1 MDELSKI
8 KELIERLNYY
18 RDMYYNHDRSI
29 ISDRE
34 YDSLFDQL
42 TALEHKTGIL
52 YPNSPTQ
59 SVGYKSVSK
68 LNKVTHNHKLLS
80 LDKTTDI
87 NEFISFFGD
96 KPFILMPKLDGLT
109 CSIIYRNGELYS
121 AESRGDGIIG
131 EDITHNAMVFSNLP
145 KTIPYKNE
153 LIIDG
158 ECIIT
163 DEDFDRINRG
173 QVVKGEQEYK
183 NRRNLASGT
192 VRSYD
197 SSVVADRNVQFIA
210 WKLYKADG
218 MNFTK
223 HHNAIQFLQ
232 NFGISTVAPQL
243 IHNGKEVYRGASCE
257 ELIEYMRDIYGKL
270 GIPIDGMV
278 GMFDDIEYGLSLGST
293 THHPRHSLAFKFYPD
308 SNETVLRDIEWSTSR
323 TGLINPVA
331 IFDPIEIDGTT
342 VSRATLTNVSIIK
355 ELELGIGDTVTV
367 IKANEIIPK
376 ITENLTRSNTYKIP
390 NFCPSCG
397 KPTVIKNDNG
407 RETLRCENDNCPE
420 KLHDKIANFASRDGM
435 NIVGI
440 SEERLRTLID
450 MGYITSFESLYHLK
464 DHRNELIGI
473 PGFGESSV
481 DNILQAIEE
490 SRKCKLANVIVA
502 IGIPSIGKT
511 AAKTIA
517 DKCEEDYQSCKEV
530 YDNSFDYFLDSCVWR
545 TGWHLLPGIGIKT
558 QHIINDYVVLNISEL
573 FWLVKELDIVSNYKP
588 EENPTVQ
595 SDELKDKT
603 FCITGKL
610 KAFNNRSALIDD
622 IKSKGGKVVS
632 SVTKNTQYLITNDPD
647 SGSSKN
653 IAARKYGTKIITE
666 TDYILGNL

>member
-8 KELIERLNYY
+8 KELIGKLNYY
-18 RDMYYNHDRSI
+18 RDMYYNHDRSL

-121 AESRGDGIIG
+121 AESRGDGIVG
-131 EDITHNAMVFSNLP
+131 EDITHNAMAFSNLP
-145 KTIPYKNE
+145 KTIPYKKE

-173 QVVKGEQEYK
+173 QVAKGEPEYK

-243 IHNGKEVYRGASCE
+243 IHNGKEVYHGASCE

-342 VSRATLTNVSIIK
+342 VSRATLNNVSIIK

-390 NFCPSCG
+390 NVCPSCG

-407 RETLRCENDNCPE
+407 RETLRCENDDCPE
-420 KLHDKIANFASRDGM
+420 RLHDKIANFASRDGM

-450 MGYITSFESLYHLK
+450 MGYITSFKSLYHLK
-464 DHRNELIGI
+464 DHRNELIKI

-490 SRKCKLANVIVA
+490 SRKCKLANFIVA
-502 IGIPSIGKT
+502 IGIPNIGKST
-511 AAKTIA
+511 AWTIA
-517 DKCEEDYQSCKEV
+517 EKCEKEKLPFERLIDIFLMLVTANEDWSKLPAIGETTKNLI
-530 YDNSFDYFLDSCVWR
+530 NS
-545 TGWHLLPGIGIKT
+545 
-558 QHIINDYVVLNISEL
+558 YVSKHYEEISGLANEI
-573 FWLVKELDIVSNYKP
+573 DIQVS
-588 EENPTVQ
+588 
-595 SDELKDKT
+595 SRISLHDLADKT

-610 KAFNNRSALIDD
+610 FDFKNRDALVTD
-622 IKSKGGKVVS
+622 IESRDGKVVS

>member
-18 RDMYYNHDRSI
+18 RDMYYNHDRSL

-42 TALEHKTGIL
+42 TALEYKTGIL

-121 AESRGDGIIG
+121 AESRGDGIVG
-131 EDITHNAMVFSNLP
+131 EDITHNAMAFSNLP

-173 QVVKGEQEYK
+173 QVAKGEPEYK

-192 VRSYD
+192 VRSHD
-197 SSVVADRNVQFIA
+197 SSVVANRNVQFIA

-342 VSRATLTNVSIIK
+342 VSRATLNNVSIIK

-390 NFCPSCG
+390 NVCPSCG

-407 RETLRCENDNCPE
+407 RETLRCENDDCPE

-490 SRKCKLANVIVA
+490 SRKCKLANFIVA
-502 IGIPSIGKT
+502 IGIPNIGKST
-511 AAKTIA
+511 AWTVAE
-517 DKCEEDYQSCKEV
+517 KCEKEKLPFERLIDIFLMLVTANEDWSKLPAIGEATKNLI
-530 YDNSFDYFLDSCVWR
+530 NS
-545 TGWHLLPGIGIKT
+545 
-558 QHIINDYVVLNISEL
+558 YVSKHYEEISGLANEI
-573 FWLVKELDIVSNYKP
+573 DIQVS
-588 EENPTVQ
+588 
-595 SDELKDKT
+595 SRISLHDLADKT

-610 KAFNNRSALIDD
+610 FDFKNRDALVTD
-622 IKSKGGKVVS
+622 IESRDGKVVS

>member
-8 KELIERLNYY
+8 KELIGKLNHY
-18 RDMYYNHDRSI
+18 RDMYYNHNRSL

-121 AESRGDGIIG
+121 AESRGDGIVG

-145 KTIPYKNE
+145 KTIPYKKE

-163 DEDFDRINRG
+163 DEDFDRINRE
-173 QVVKGEQEYK
+173 QAAKGEPVYK

-218 MNFTK
+218 MNFKK
-223 HHNAIQFLQ
+223 HHHAIQFLQ

-243 IHNGKEVYRGASCE
+243 IHNGKEVYHGASCE

-342 VSRATLTNVSIIK
+342 VSRATLNNVSIIK

-390 NFCPSCG
+390 NVCPSCG

-407 RETLRCENDNCPE
+407 RETLRCENDDCPE
-420 KLHDKIANFASRDGM
+420 RLHDKIANFASRDGM

-450 MGYITSFESLYHLK
+450 MGYITSFKSLYHLK
-464 DHRNELIGI
+464 DYRNELIGI

-490 SRKCKLANVIVA
+490 SRKCKLANFIVA
-502 IGIPSIGKT
+502 IGIPNIGKST
-511 AAKTIA
+511 AWTIA
-517 DKCEEDYQSCKEV
+517 EKCEKEKLPFERLIDVFLMLVAENED
-530 YDNSFDYFLDSCVWR
+530 W
-545 TGWHLLPGIGIKT
+545 
-558 QHIINDYVVLNISEL
+558 SEL
-573 FWLVKELDIVSNYKP
+573 PAIGETTKNLINSYVSKHYEEISGLANEIDIQVS
-588 EENPTVQ
+588 
-595 SDELKDKT
+595 SRISLHDLADKT

-610 KAFNNRSALIDD
+610 FDFKNRDD
-622 IKSKGGKVVS
+622 LVADIESRDGKVNS